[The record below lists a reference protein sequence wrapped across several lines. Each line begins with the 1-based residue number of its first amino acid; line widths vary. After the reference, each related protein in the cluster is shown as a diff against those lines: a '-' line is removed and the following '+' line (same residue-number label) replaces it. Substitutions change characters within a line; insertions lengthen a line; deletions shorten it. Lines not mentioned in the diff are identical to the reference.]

1 MRRKALVRLP
11 HPQERRGAHRT
22 RTLAPARC
30 FLPPETDLASLGL
43 DVFRDGARQIAS
55 AWFVD
60 ELPRLQR
67 LAAEGGVRMVEVV
80 QRAGEL
86 VYIPAGSA

>member
-1 MRRKALVRLP
+1 
-11 HPQERRGAHRT
+11 
-22 RTLAPARC
+22 
-30 FLPPETDLASLGL
+30 
-43 DVFRDGARQIAS
+43 VFRDGARQIAS

-60 ELPRLQR
+60 ELPRLQC
-67 LAAEGGVRMVEVV
+67 LAAEGRVRMVEVV